1 MVEKGLQ
8 PTEHGAAKID
18 YRVGSVEQLT
28 DIGIGTGDDGVD
40 LVVAGGSI
48 GPLRFHLSYT
58 DTEDEQ
64 ANLPIGSTIPK
75 PGLN

>member
-28 DIGIGTGDDGVD
+28 DIGIGSAEDGVD

-48 GPLRFHLSYT
+48 CPLSPSQLY
-58 DTEDEQ
+58 
-64 ANLPIGSTIPK
+64 
-75 PGLN
+75 